1 MLSLVNFG
9 TFTVFFLNPEIY
21 IKYLKKK
28 KTNIWLHLYGDI
40 SSLRVNQ
47 GKFQDGI
54 DWQVLA

>member
-28 KTNIWLHLYGDI
+28 TKNIWLHLYGDI